1 MEDFHDSSRRAGQAL
16 DATAS
21 VEAEAQAASSG
32 AATPQAPTGV
42 GAGTSGSATPHA
54 ATGGGGTSGSATP
67 QTATRGGAD
76 PSGSGAPLATPPPEP
91 AAGGRDR
98 HPRDPLTYPTHHTR
112 AAQRAL
118 AVSRRKEHQGPPR
131 LTKRGRILIC
141 MWTLVVHS
149 TLFFNYSMHFRIQL
163 LVISH
168 L

>member
-1 MEDFHDSSRRAGQAL
+1 MMEDFHDSSRRAGQAL

-54 ATGGGGTSGSATP
+54 ATGGGRHIGLGDSTDSH
-67 QTATRGGAD
+67 QRGAD

-118 AVSRRKEHQGPPR
+118 AASRRKEHQGPR
-131 LTKRGRILIC
+131 D
-141 MWTLVVHS
+141 
-149 TLFFNYSMHFRIQL
+149 
-163 LVISH
+163 
-168 L
+168 